1 MHELGVVFHIIKSV
15 NKIAVENNVHRI
27 NSVTLQ
33 IGEVSTAVPYL
44 VEDCWNWA
52 VKKEDILKNAILHIE
67 RIEAISFCEDC
78 KKEYPTVK
86 YAKIC
91 PHCGSEHTFLKTGNE
106 INIKEIEVID
116 E

>member
-78 KKEYPTVK
+78 KKVLESDKNFCDVFEL
-86 YAKIC
+86 I
-91 PHCGSEHTFLKTGNE
+91 
-106 INIKEIEVID
+106 
-116 E
+116 